1 MGNIHARPQSL
12 LPGLPQIVDGGVKA
26 PDLYD
31 RARLEKLEEESERIR
46 KLIEEKQARKRRGLR
61 EWERLERESEA
72 AGFRAGLADES
83 VRALE
88 GEGDSGAAF

>member
-1 MGNIHARPQSL
+1 MGNSHTRTQSL
-12 LPGLPQIVDGGVKA
+12 LPGLPQIVDGGVRA

-31 RARLEKLEEESERIR
+31 RARLEKLEEETDKIR
-46 KLIEEKQARKRRGLR
+46 KLIEEKQTRKRKGLR

-72 AGFRAGLADES
+72 AGFRASLADES

-88 GEGDSGAAF
+88 GEGEMETAF